1 MTPNI
6 SGPGLRSKAQIIITS
21 QMLKQVTS
29 YVSLLRMQ
37 EKVSPSGFFA
47 QLPTLRQAQMNFL
60 KCLIFKGICELLAFI
75 PETQQYSP

>member
-1 MTPNI
+1 MTTNI
-6 SGPGLRSKAQIIITS
+6 SGPGLRSKAQIISTS

-37 EKVSPSGFFA
+37 EKVSPSSFFA

-60 KCLIFKGICELLAFI
+60 KCFIFKGIRELLAFI